1 MGKNFGVLLIRGMFV
16 LGLSEGFT
24 RQKDLEDVGDGKEC
38 DTLQEV
44 FKIDKHV
51 FEVF

>member
-1 MGKNFGVLLIRGMFV
+1 MGKILGVLFILGYFV

-24 RQKDLEDVGDGKEC
+24 RQKDVDDVGDGKEC

-44 FKIDKHV
+44 FKKDKQV